1 MFAAHGRR
9 ANHIGDAM
17 SAPRT
22 TGFTL
27 IELLIVIVIIGL
39 LATIA
44 IPKFASSK
52 EKAMLASMKAD
63 LRNLATQEES
73 YLVSYEVYTTSF
85 PATLYTT
92 TAGVT
97 GPTITLTVDGWTA
110 YVGHSISSKTCA
122 VFVGTTALAPAVD
135 EGVPRCTS

>member
-1 MFAAHGRR
+1 MF
-9 ANHIGDAM
+9 
-17 SAPRT
+17 APRT
-22 TGFTL
+22 NGFTL
-27 IELLIVIVIIGL
+27 IELLIVMVIIGL

-52 EKAMLASMKAD
+52 EKAMLVSMKAD

-73 YLVSYEVYTTSF
+73 YLISYAVYTTTF

-97 GPTITLTVDGWTA
+97 GPTISLTADGWTA
-110 YVGHSISSKTCA
+110 YVGHTVSSKTCA
-122 VFVGTTALAPAVD
+122 IFVGTTALAPAVD
-135 EGVPRCTS
+135 EGVPKCTS